1 MKIISN
7 LQSLTF
13 VLLALAIPL
22 SVAVTNILI
31 VFFVVLWIFE
41 ADFKRKFNKLKNTKW
56 LLSILILALLYLL
69 GLVSGEFHSDYIH
82 VLKRVLL
89 LLFFIPVITTSLSVL
104 TIQFPVINTSL
115 SVSTYKTSIFLF
127 LIANLISA
135 ITALLI
141 NFEIISPLYS
151 DNSITAF
158 LKYNYHNILLSFSA
172 LFSFLLFAKS
182 KNKYS
187 FVFLLLILIYTLSI
201 FTEAGRAGQL
211 TFNFFFFLFAIFYF
225 KKKIKYSLL
234 IISFL
239 ICVNLLS
246 YSKSPI
252 FKHRVDHLTHV
263 VINDGERKNPKTKE
277 KDIRYLFVKHGLELI
292 YKKPIFGYGTGAFSD
307 VFKKHTQTSYDLK
320 KHKTPHNNYLYVL
333 FELGLIGLLV
343 FLSIFFFQIKELYK
357 NNMKNPEVLLL
368 PFFLILLMFFDSYMF
383 IFSITL
389 FYIYMYKIFKNIFN

>member
-41 ADFKRKFNKLKNTKW
+41 GDFKRKFNKLKNTKW

-69 GLVSGEFHSDYIH
+69 GLVSGEFHSDYTY

-89 LLFFIPVITTSLSVL
+89 LLFFIPVITTSLSD
-104 TIQFPVINTSL
+104 
-115 SVSTYKTSIFLF
+115 STYKTSIFLF

-141 NFEIISPLYS
+141 YFEIISPLYS

-292 YKKPIFGYGTGAFSD
+292 YKKPIFGYGTGSFSD

>member
-1 MKIISN
+1 MKIVSN
-7 LQSLTF
+7 LKDFTF
-13 VLLALAIPL
+13 VLLAFAIPL
-22 SVAVTNILI
+22 SVALTNILI
-31 VFFVVLWIFE
+31 GFFVFLWIFE
-41 ADFKRKFNKLKNTKW
+41 GDFKRKFNELKNTKW
-56 LLSILILALLYLL
+56 LLSILILTLLYLI
-69 GLVSGEFHSDYIH
+69 GLVYGEFHSDYIY

-89 LLFFIPVITTSLSVL
+89 LLFFIPVITTSVSD
-104 TIQFPVINTSL
+104 
-115 SVSTYKTSIFLF
+115 STYKKSIFLF
-127 LIANLISA
+127 LTANLISA

-141 NFEIISPLYS
+141 NFEIISPLFS
-151 DNSITAF
+151 DNSIAAF

-172 LFSFLLFAKS
+172 LFSFLLFTKS
-182 KNKYS
+182 TNKYS

-211 TFNFFFFLFAIFYF
+211 TFNFFFFLFSLFYIRR
-225 KKKIKYSLL
+225 KIKYSLL
-234 IISFL
+234 IILFL
-239 ICVNLLS
+239 ICINLFS

-252 FKHRVDHLTHV
+252 FKYRVDHLTHV
-263 VINDGERKNPKTKE
+263 VINDGEKKNKKTKE
-277 KDIRYLFVKHGLELI
+277 KDIRYLFTKHGLELI
-292 YKKPIFGYGTGAFSD
+292 NEKLFFGYGTGSFSD
-307 VFKKHTQTSYDLK
+307 VFKKNTQTSYDLK

-343 FLSIFFFQIKELYK
+343 FLSIFFFQIQELYK

>member
-7 LQSLTF
+7 LQNLTF

-22 SVAVTNILI
+22 SVALTNILI

-41 ADFKRKFNKLKNTKW
+41 GDFKRKFNKLKNTKW

-69 GLVSGEFHSDYIH
+69 GLVSGEFHSDYTY

-89 LLFFIPVITTSLSVL
+89 LLFFIPVVTTSLSD
-104 TIQFPVINTSL
+104 
-115 SVSTYKTSIFLF
+115 STYKTSIFLF

-141 NFEIISPLYS
+141 NFEIISPLFS

-172 LFSFLLFAKS
+172 LFSFMLFAKS
-182 KNKYS
+182 TNKYS
-187 FVFLLLILIYTLSI
+187 FVFLFLILIYSLSI

-239 ICVNLLS
+239 ICINLLS

-252 FKHRVDHLTHV
+252 FKHRVDSLTHV
-263 VINDGERKNPKTKE
+263 VINDGEKKNQTAKE
-277 KDIRYLFVKHGLELI
+277 KDIRYLFTKHGLELI
-292 YKKPIFGYGTGAFSD
+292 YKEPFFGYGTGSFSD
-307 VFKKHTQTSYDLK
+307 VFKQYTQTSYDLE

-333 FELGLIGLLV
+333 FELGLIGFLV
-343 FLSIFFFQIKELYK
+343 FLSIFFFQIQDLYK

-383 IFSITL
+383 IFSITI
-389 FYIYMYKIFKNIFN
+389 FYIYTYKIFNNIFN